1 MLRVAIVANEISGDL
16 LGASLMRALQELKGD
31 VAFEGVGGPRMIEE
45 GCNTLFPMERLS
57 VMGLVEVLKHL
68 PELLSIRRQLVD
80 HFLAD
85 PPDVFI
91 GIDAPDFNLGLE
103 TRLKKAGIPTVHY
116 VSPTVWAW
124 RPGRV
129 HKIKEAVNLLLS
141 IFPFETDFLQQHK
154 VPVSYVGHSLAD
166 EIPLENDKTEVR
178 SRLGLN
184 QEKPV
189 IAILPGSRMSEI
201 QGLAESFLGAARWCL
216 ERRPELYF
224 ITPLVNPA
232 AREAFEQQ
240 IKALA
245 PDLPILLLD
254 GQARDAITAAD
265 VVLTA
270 SGTATLETLLL
281 SRPMVVGYRMQWLT
295 FWIIKH
301 LNLVKVPHIAMAN
314 LLAGKGLAPEYL
326 QEECTA
332 ENLGKAL
339 LEFLESPQQVAE
351 IQQTYRQIHR
361 DMQQNSSHKAAEA
374 VLALLSNKKVT
385 EQAIESV

>member
-16 LGASLMRALQELKGD
+16 LGAGLMRALRELQGD
-31 VAFEGVGGPRMIEE
+31 VVFEGVGGPRMLEQ
-45 GCNTLFPMERLS
+45 GCKTLFPMERLS

-68 PELLSIRRQLVD
+68 PELLSIRRQLAD
-80 HFLAD
+80 HFLAN

-103 TRLKKAGIPTVHY
+103 TKLKKAGIPTVHY

-129 HKIKEAVNLLLS
+129 HKIKAAVNLLLS
-141 IFPFETDFLQQHK
+141 IFPFETEFLQKHQ

-166 EIPLENDKTEVR
+166 EIPLENDKSEVR
-178 SRLGLN
+178 SRLGLDRN
-184 QEKPV
+184 KPV

-201 QGLAESFLGAARWCL
+201 RGLAENFLGAACWCL
-216 ERRPELYF
+216 EREPELHF
-224 ITPLVNPA
+224 VTPLVNA
-232 AREAFEQQ
+232 TAREAFEQK
-240 IKALA
+240 IKTVA

-281 SRPMVVGYRMQWLT
+281 TRPMVVGYRMQRLT
-295 FWIIKH
+295 FWILKH
-301 LNLVKVPHIAMAN
+301 LNLVKVPYIAMAN
-314 LLAGKGLAPEYL
+314 LLANKGLAPEYI
-326 QEECTA
+326 QEMCTA

-339 LEFLESPQQVAE
+339 LTFLQSPQQVAE
-351 IQQTYRQIHR
+351 IQQTYRKIHR
-361 DMQQNSSHKAAEA
+361 DMRQNSSHKAAEA
-374 VLALLSNKKVT
+374 ILALLSDKTV
-385 EQAIESV
+385 EPVVESV

>member
-1 MLRVAIVANEISGDL
+1 MLRVGIVANEMSGDL
-16 LGASLMRALQELKGD
+16 LGAGLMQALQELKSD
-31 VAFEGVGGPRMIEE
+31 VVFEGVGGPRMLKQ
-45 GCNTLFPMERLS
+45 GCNSLVPMERLS

-68 PELLSIRRQLVD
+68 PELLSIRRKLAN
-80 HFLAD
+80 HFLAN
-85 PPDVFI
+85 PPDLFI

-129 HKIKEAVNLLLS
+129 HKIKDAVNLLLS
-141 IFPFETDFLQQHK
+141 IFPFETEFLKQHQ

-166 EIPLENDKTEVR
+166 EIPLENDKAEAR
-178 SRLGLN
+178 NRLGLE
-184 QEKPV
+184 QDKPV

-201 QGLAESFLGAARWCL
+201 QGLAESFIGAAQWCQ
-216 ERRPELYF
+216 ERQSELRF
-224 ITPLVNPA
+224 VTPLVSPA
-232 AREAFEQQ
+232 VREAFEQQ
-240 IKALA
+240 VQTLA
-245 PDLPILLLD
+245 PELPILLLD

-281 SRPMVVGYRMQWLT
+281 TRPMVVGYRMQWLT

-301 LNLVKVPHIAMAN
+301 LKLVKVPHIAMAN

-326 QEECTA
+326 QDECTP

-339 LEFLESPQQVAE
+339 LAFLDSPEQVAE

-361 DMQQNSSHKAAEA
+361 DMRQNSSQKAAEA
-374 VLALLSNKKVT
+374 VLALISNNK
-385 EQAIESV
+385 EST